1 VYLEL
6 FYVVDNAQILQTYL
20 EEELEEMD
28 WFRQYRAWMIK
39 LEAEDDQDSE
49 NFDPEKEN
57 SIYFSNHTSKFEH
70 AHNANPNNNSN
81 MHS

>member
-1 VYLEL
+1 
-6 FYVVDNAQILQTYL
+6 
-20 EEELEEMD
+20 
-28 WFRQYRAWMIK
+28 MIK

-57 SIYFSNHTSKFEH
+57 SIYFSNQTSKFEH

-81 MHS
+81 ILS